1 MTRSRTR
8 GNARMGSTVMASSAG
23 KSDRRVLHI
32 RLGRP
37 LTSAEHE
44 PHLAALQFQRAA
56 RSGCTFCWIQWMASS
71 TTMPSPAG
79 TMYS

>member
-8 GNARMGSTVMASSAG
+8 GKARMGSTVMGSSSG
-23 KSDRRVLHI
+23 KSDMRVLHM

-37 LTSAEHE
+37 LISAAQE

-56 RSGCTFCWIQWMASS
+56 RSGWTFCWIQWMASS
-71 TTMPSPAG
+71 TTMPSPEG
-79 TMYS
+79 TWYS